1 MASLKK
7 VRSPL
12 IYYIFDSVPLADP
25 AHVHLPN
32 IETMEGVLN
41 VTCLAILVILGNV
54 LDFRTY
60 SAPNQG
66 EADEASAAQ
75 TTLMNTGD
83 INAIPNNERIAYCYA
98 RGVALHIL
106 SWLRACATF
115 TGPPDGIADDL
126 ISLFFVQ
133 ILASLS
139 KYKSVA
145 EENSYIGVPHCTS
158 HLLGR
163 QITNILEVDPILK
176 AAWAC
181 QERVPSHSLALEEK
195 EKYNVNWRHGW
206 EPEWRAP
213 SGGE

>member
-1 MASLKK
+1 MLASLRVASLKK

-106 SWLRACATF
+106 SWLRACALQSPTL
-115 TGPPDGIADDL
+115 TKL
-126 ISLFFVQ
+126 
-133 ILASLS
+133 
-139 KYKSVA
+139 
-145 EENSYIGVPHCTS
+145 
-158 HLLGR
+158 
-163 QITNILEVDPILK
+163 
-176 AAWAC
+176 
-181 QERVPSHSLALEEK
+181 
-195 EKYNVNWRHGW
+195 
-206 EPEWRAP
+206 
-213 SGGE
+213 

>member
-1 MASLKK
+1 
-7 VRSPL
+7 
-12 IYYIFDSVPLADP
+12 
-25 AHVHLPN
+25 
-32 IETMEGVLN
+32 MEGVLN
-41 VTCLAILVILGNV
+41 VICLAVLIILGNV

-106 SWLRACATF
+106 SWLRACTTF
-115 TGPPDGIADDL
+115 TGPPEGIADDL

-145 EENSYIGVPHCTS
+145 EANSYIGVPQCTS
-158 HLLGR
+158 HLLG
-163 QITNILEVDPILK
+163 
-176 AAWAC
+176 
-181 QERVPSHSLALEEK
+181 
-195 EKYNVNWRHGW
+195 
-206 EPEWRAP
+206 
-213 SGGE
+213 